1 MYSKFNSLGSI
12 VSHIENAVGEVA
24 YSYPDEFPELVKR
37 ARKQGVRDIPGWL
50 ADELYNDSDMVC
62 DLAGDALYEFVS
74 AQGEDPRDNAV
85 WNKYVD
91 DLQGYLR
98 HVSLDRLRN

>member
-1 MYSKFNSLGSI
+1 
-12 VSHIENAVGEVA
+12 
-24 YSYPDEFPELVKR
+24 
-37 ARKQGVRDIPGWL
+37 
-50 ADELYNDSDMVC
+50 
-62 DLAGDALYEFVS
+62 LYEFVS
-74 AQGEDPRDNAV
+74 GQGADPRDNAV

>member
-1 MYSKFNSLGSI
+1 MFSQFNSLGSI
-12 VSHIENAVGEVA
+12 VSHVENAVSEVA

-37 ARKQGVRDIPGWL
+37 GRKQGVRDIRGWL
-50 ADELYNDSDMVC
+50 ADELYNDPDMVC

-74 AQGEDPRDNAV
+74 AQGDDPRDNAV
-85 WNKYVD
+85 WNMYVD
-91 DLQGYLR
+91 DLQALLR